1 MQNMQDTNEA
11 QDKPYDVTYFLWLED
26 LAFTLRKNNPM
37 AYEAYKRTIR
47 LFCKE
52 YPELREALH
61 KQRINRERLW
71 NKLQRETKLR
81 LRDKQK
87 DAYLGRFERMLL
99 VKNTSYDQM
108 QQLLTEYQMARKL
121 FKSSFRHL
129 RHEYIDCLTS
139 RGEDSAVAI
148 EEACR
153 MNQNEL
159 RSALQRMLPN
169 AS

>member
-11 QDKPYDVTYFLWLED
+11 QDKPYDVHYFLWCED
-26 LAFTLRKNNPM
+26 TAFGLRKSNPLW
-37 AYEAYKRTIR
+37 YEAYKQYIR
-47 LFCKE
+47 AMCKE
-52 YPELREALH
+52 YPELQEKLH

-71 NKLQRETKLR
+71 NKLQRDIKLR
-81 LRDKQK
+81 RRDKQK
-87 DAYLGRFERMLL
+87 NAYLDIFERMLL

-108 QQLLTEYQMARKL
+108 QQLLTKHQMVRKL
-121 FKSSFRHL
+121 FKSSSRHL
-129 RHEYIDCLTS
+129 RHEYIDYLTS

-153 MNQNEL
+153 MNQKEL
-159 RSALQRMLPN
+159 QSALQRMFFH